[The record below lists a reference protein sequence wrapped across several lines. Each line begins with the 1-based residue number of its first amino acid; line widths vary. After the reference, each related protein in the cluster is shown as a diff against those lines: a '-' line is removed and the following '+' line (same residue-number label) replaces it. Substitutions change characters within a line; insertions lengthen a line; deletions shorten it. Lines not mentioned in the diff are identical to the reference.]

1 MSRSKHS
8 TTFTGG
14 SPALSIVGDYC
25 YAYSGS
31 VAVDGSATEML
42 NFHSSDNITKCLFE
56 IHGVFS
62 QIGQN
67 QIRVLVEFNNVTVID
82 TYFDASLDMGYL
94 DKSILVIPPLTNV
107 KISMSQ
113 ASGSDRNMQVTL
125 TGRIY

>member
-1 MSRSKHS
+1 MVKSKPN
-8 TTFTGG
+8 TFLGG

-31 VAVDGSATEML
+31 VAVDSGPTQML
-42 NFHSSDNITKCLFE
+42 NFHTSDNITKCLFE
-56 IHGVFS
+56 IHGLFS

-67 QIRVLVEFNNVTVID
+67 QIRVLVEFNSVTIID
-82 TYFDASLDMGYL
+82 TYFDSSLDMGWL

-107 KISMSQ
+107 KISMGQ
-113 ASGSDRNMQVTL
+113 ASGSDRDMQVTL